1 MVGTERM
8 FEKCDYFL
16 CFFMFLSIAFS
27 IKSFH
32 ALSDNSN
39 FLWITY
45 FALAGAEAFFYCIA
59 EELKKKKPNSSLKS

>member
-1 MVGTERM
+1 
-8 FEKCDYFL
+8 
-16 CFFMFLSIAFS
+16 MFLSIAFS

-45 FALAGAEAFFYCIA
+45 FSLAGAEAFFYCIA
-59 EELKKKKPNSSLKS
+59 EELKKKKTNSSL